1 MIRVLVVHEQR
12 LMASLIASVLA
23 DEDDIEVAGRA
34 TDAGAAL
41 AQATAADVLLISAG
55 LPGKSALELV
65 QRIVQEYP
73 DKAVLALGVAEAEWE
88 IMQYVKAGA
97 AVRLIKPAA
106 LWAMQRITQP
116 FPPGRRGSQAIGQ

>member
-65 QRIVQEYP
+65 QRVAQEYP
-73 DKAVLALGVAEAEWE
+73 DKAPSWPWGWPR
-88 IMQYVKAGA
+88 QS
-97 AVRLIKPAA
+97 
-106 LWAMQRITQP
+106 
-116 FPPGRRGSQAIGQ
+116 GRSCSM

>member
-65 QRIVQEYP
+65 QRVVQEYP
-73 DKAVLALGVAEAEWE
+73 NKAPSWPRGWPR
-88 IMQYVKAGA
+88 QS
-97 AVRLIKPAA
+97 
-106 LWAMQRITQP
+106 
-116 FPPGRRGSQAIGQ
+116 GRSCSM